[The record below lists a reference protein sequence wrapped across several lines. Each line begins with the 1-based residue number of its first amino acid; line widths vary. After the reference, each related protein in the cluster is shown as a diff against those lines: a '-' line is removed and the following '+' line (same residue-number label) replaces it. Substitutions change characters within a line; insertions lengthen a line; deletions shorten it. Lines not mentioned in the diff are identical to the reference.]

1 MNQECTVNQKVRQ
14 FRLEKNR
21 TQLAIAELI
30 GVSERHY
37 RKLESGE
44 RSFLFEHVLKIAEYL
59 ATPID
64 LFYPSHFSNKIIQKN
79 ALVGHQMPPELLK
92 NLVQVL
98 QQMLREMQ

>member
-1 MNQECTVNQKVRQ
+1 MNQEYTVNQKVRQ

-21 TQLAIAELI
+21 TQLAIAELL

-59 ATPID
+59 AVPID
-64 LFYPSHFSNKIIQKN
+64 LFYPPIFQTKQFKKIH
-79 ALVGHQMPPELLK
+79 L
-92 NLVQVL
+92 
-98 QQMLREMQ
+98 

>member
-1 MNQECTVNQKVRQ
+1 MNQEHTVNQKVRQ

-59 ATPID
+59 AVPID
-64 LFYPSHFSNKIIQKN
+64 LFYPPPFFKQNNSKKHTYRASDTSGTAQKLG
-79 ALVGHQMPPELLK
+79 AGIAADVA
-92 NLVQVL
+92 
-98 QQMLREMQ
+98 

>member
-1 MNQECTVNQKVRQ
+1 MNQEHTVNQKVRQ

-59 ATPID
+59 ATPIE
-64 LFYPSHFSNKIIQKN
+64 LFYPPPFFKQNHSKEHTCRASSASRIAQKFGTGI
-79 ALVGHQMPPELLK
+79 AADVA
-92 NLVQVL
+92 
-98 QQMLREMQ
+98 